1 MYESFYQLTRR
12 PFPAAADASYY
23 FPSAAAEAAR
33 ATLRRCLHRGEGPA
47 LLIGGPGLGKSLLL
61 KVLAQDLQAQRHIAF
76 LQCGRVC
83 SRRALLQALLYELQ
97 LPYRG
102 LEEGELRLSLVD
114 FLRSKE
120 DDRQGLLIFIDEADT
135 LPTRLLDELRLLT
148 NISANGESLVG
159 MALAGGMTLEERF
172 ASPRLTSFNQR
183 IAARCYLE
191 TFSKSETNEFVKF
204 QLDDAGAPATL
215 FSEDALAAVSQ
226 VTGGVP
232 RLINQLCDHVLV
244 LASLGAH
251 KQIDARG
258 IEEAWADL
266 QQMPGPWSASQEEFT
281 PPVSESGVLEFGSL
295 EEEGELPQSVKFP
308 SRIMEPPK
316 QKRGPMDEDSAAT
329 LSINGP
335 EADFEPLPALPPE
348 AELEFI
354 SAVKNPF
361 EESFDAEE
369 VILDRYASLSEA
381 RGALK
386 QVQSREGIEIAS
398 LLEPMPV
405 LVEASNESVASVD
418 VVMPPYARDEE
429 IVSRHLREAAAKAT
443 PTPNDDRD
451 ILIIEDHEEEKAPTR
466 SRRREFRRLFSS
478 LRREHA

>member
-23 FPSAAAEAAR
+23 FPSAASEAAR

-61 KVLAQDLQAQRHIAF
+61 KVLAQDLQSQRHIAF

-83 SRRALLQALLYELQ
+83 SRRALLQALLYELG

-114 FLRSKE
+114 FLRSKQ

-159 MALAGGMTLEERF
+159 MALAGGLTLEERF

-183 IAARCYLE
+183 VAARCYLE
-191 TFSKSETNEFVKF
+191 TFSKNETAEFIKF
-204 QLDDAGAPATL
+204 QLGDAGSKRPL
-215 FSEDALAAVSQ
+215 FSDEALHAVSQ
-226 VTGGVP
+226 VTSGVP

-244 LASLGAH
+244 LASLGSH

-266 QQMPGPWSASQEEFT
+266 QQMPGPWSASQEEFS

-295 EEEGELPQSVKFP
+295 EEEGELPHSVKFP

-316 QKRGPMDEDSAAT
+316 QKRGPMDADSAAT
-329 LSINGP
+329 LRMSVA
-335 EADFEPLPALPPE
+335 EAEFEPQPAFAPE

-361 EESFDAEE
+361 DESFANEE

-381 RGALK
+381 RSTLK
-386 QVQSREGIEIAS
+386 QVQSREGVEIAS
-398 LLEPMPV
+398 LLEPTPV
-405 LVEASNESVASVD
+405 LVESNHETVASVD
-418 VVMPPYARDEE
+418 VVMPPYAKDEE
-429 IVSRHLREAAAKAT
+429 IVSRHLREAASKAT
-443 PTPNDDRD
+443 PSDDRD
-451 ILIIEDHEEEKAPTR
+451 ILIIEDHETEQAPTR
-466 SRRREFRRLFSS
+466 SRRREFRRLFSN

>member
-12 PFPAAADASYY
+12 PFPAAADAPYY
-23 FPSAAAEAAR
+23 FPSAAAESSR
-33 ATLRRCLHRGEGPA
+33 STLRRCLHRGEGPA

-61 KVLAQDLQAQRHIAF
+61 KVLAEDLKAERHISF

-83 SRRALLQALLYELQ
+83 SRRALLQALLYELG

-114 FLRSKE
+114 FLRSSH
-120 DDRQGLLIFIDEADT
+120 DDRQGLLVFIDEADT

-148 NISANGESLVG
+148 NISSQGNSLVG
-159 MALAGGMTLEERF
+159 MVLAGGLTLEERF
-172 ASPRLTSFNQR
+172 ASPRLASFNQR

-191 TFSKSETNEFVKF
+191 TFSKAETAEFVKF
-204 QLDDAGAPATL
+204 QLEESGAQRSL
-215 FSEDALAAVSQ
+215 FADSAIDSLSQ

-244 LASLGAH
+244 LASLGSH
-251 KQIDARG
+251 KQVDASG

-266 QQMPGPWSASQEEFT
+266 QQMPGPWTTSQEAFSA
-281 PPVSESGVLEFGSL
+281 PSGDGGVLEFGSL
-295 EEEGELPQSVKFP
+295 EEEGEMPHSVKFP

-316 QKRGPMDEDSAAT
+316 QKRSEMDADSAAT
-329 LSINGP
+329 LRMSAAEMEFNP
-335 EADFEPLPALPPE
+335 ESPFKPE

-354 SAVKNPF
+354 SAVKDPF
-361 EESFDAEE
+361 DESFANEE
-369 VILDRYASLSEA
+369 IILDRYASLSEA
-381 RGALK
+381 RGSLK
-386 QVQSREGIEIAS
+386 QVQSREGVEIAS
-398 LLEPMPV
+398 LLEPMPMM
-405 LVEASNESVASVD
+405 VESNHDSVAAVD

-429 IVSRHLREAAAKAT
+429 IVSRHVRKTAA
-443 PTPNDDRD
+443 PTPADDRD
-451 ILIIEDHEEEKAPTR
+451 ILIIEDPAAEAAPTR